1 MKLVLEKN
9 SERVPYICN
18 TRWAAFPCRRS
29 KARIFKFVGCTI
41 KRLMGG
47 ADLCRIAEHGFKSVT
62 IREGYFIDIVVG

>member
-1 MKLVLEKN
+1 MKEYIISVTQDGQLFRVDEAKLEYLN
-9 SERVPYICN
+9 L
-18 TRWAAFPCRRS
+18 
-29 KARIFKFVGCTI
+29 FVGCAI

>member
-1 MKLVLEKN
+1 MKEYLISVTQDGQLFRVDEAKLEYL
-9 SERVPYICN
+9 SL
-18 TRWAAFPCRRS
+18 
-29 KARIFKFVGCTI
+29 FVGCTI